1 MKLKQ
6 PSTKQDEAHTSAGSR
21 RARPWSS
28 KPGAWG
34 PRFRLLGLGI
44 VAAALS
50 STVACGGEPPRAAT
64 KESVPR
70 WADVFEGTPDIFA
83 VVRPQGLKRDA
94 LYGSFWR
101 SLIRAA
107 QARGF
112 ARGASMVEAAEGA
125 EEIIVGVDKGA
136 DAVVVLRSVP
146 ASIDPQRVVDAE
158 GRPVFRPVDDRAK
171 VVEYELADRS
181 VADGAL
187 FVLPGRTWVGALG
200 EARERARQVFATPAN
215 RPAPNVDPEG
225 LVVVRFG
232 GPVVHV
238 FDRHALF
245 GVLTRKLL
253 SVTFTLKP
261 GKGGLVVAL
270 HYGESSATAEAEM
283 HAKRIVEEL
292 AKDDKRLGWV
302 KDATVKYEGDTVFV
316 RVSVPPR
323 LLEELP
329 NASGAD
335 LGL

>member
-1 MKLKQ
+1 LR
-6 PSTKQDEAHTSAGSR
+6 ER
-21 RARPWSS
+21 
-28 KPGAWG
+28 
-34 PRFRLLGLGI
+34 
-44 VAAALS
+44 AAA
-50 STVACGGEPPRAAT
+50 ER
-64 KESVPR
+64 
-70 WADVFEGTPDIFA
+70 TPDIFA
-83 VVRPQGLKRDA
+83 VVRPQALKRDA

-125 EEIIVGVDKGA
+125 EEIIVGVDKGD
-136 DAVVVLRSVP
+136 DAVIVFRSVP

-158 GRPVFRPVDDRAK
+158 GRPLFRPLDDRAK
-171 VVEYELADRS
+171 VVEYELAGQS

-187 FVLPGRTWVGALG
+187 FVLPGRTWVGALRQ
-200 EARERARQVFATPAN
+200 ARERARQVFATPAN
-215 RPAPNVDPEG
+215 RPAPSVDPEG

-232 GPVVHV
+232 GPIVHV
-238 FDRHALF
+238 LDRHALF
-245 GVLTRKLL
+245 GVLTRKLH

-261 GKGGLVVAL
+261 GKGGLVIAL
-270 HYGESSATAEAEM
+270 RYEESSATAEAEM
-283 HAKRIVEEL
+283 HSKRIVEKL
-292 AKDDKRLGWV
+292 AKDDKRFGWLE
-302 KDATVKYEGDTVFV
+302 DATVKYEGDMVFV